1 MSLRDL
7 KLPKIDGLKVLR
19 REKAT
24 SAPAGSPIVVLTAS
38 TEERD
43 VIESYELGVKCYI
56 VKLVDFAQFTEAVR
70 QLGLDWVLSN
80 RPPTLP

>member
-1 MSLRDL
+1 VPRVSLRDL
-7 KLPKIDGLKVLR
+7 KLPKMDGLKVLR

-43 VIESYELGVKCYI
+43 VIESWE
-56 VKLVDFAQFTEAVR
+56 
-70 QLGLDWVLSN
+70 
-80 RPPTLP
+80 